1 MKDLKSLI
9 RPNIQTLCRQFVDT
23 EHAIDKDHIALD
35 RCESPFNAPL
45 NRKPYPDEISRL
57 KTAVAI
63 DKKITP
69 EMIAL
74 SVGQTTPLDL
84 ILRLFCSPQRDNII
98 IHEPSP
104 LSFAKTAA
112 LNDVECRHC
121 RMNPHFDITAEHLL
135 NSTNQRTKAIVLC
148 SPNYPT
154 GNLLNRKE
162 IIALA
167 ERFDGL
173 VVIDETFIEFSRSES
188 FARLIKRLPNIVVIG
203 NFSAAF
209 ALGSLCLNYVICNEE
224 ITKYIEILAG
234 YDSMPRVVAE
244 TAIEMF
250 TKRRYDVDKWVKWIL
265 DERDKVITAIKMLKL
280 CKEIYPTSANFF
292 MMRTENAP
300 LLKKYLS
307 EHGVNVTDC
316 SRYPGCDNCLNI
328 TIGLTPQNNTLLGAL
343 RRF

>member
-1 MKDLKSLI
+1 M
-9 RPNIQTLCRQFVDT
+9 
-23 EHAIDKDHIALD
+23 
-35 RCESPFNAPL
+35 
-45 NRKPYPDEISRL
+45 
-57 KTAVAI
+57 
-63 DKKITP
+63 
-69 EMIAL
+69 
-74 SVGQTTPLDL
+74 
-84 ILRLFCSPQRDNII
+84 
-98 IHEPSP
+98 
-104 LSFAKTAA
+104 
-112 LNDVECRHC
+112 
-121 RMNPHFDITAEHLL
+121 
-135 NSTNQRTKAIVLC
+135 
-148 SPNYPT
+148 
-154 GNLLNRKE
+154 
-162 IIALA
+162 
-167 ERFDGL
+167 
-173 VVIDETFIEFSRSES
+173 VINETFIKFSRSES

-224 ITKYIEILAG
+224 IAKYIEILAG
-234 YDSMPRVVAE
+234 YDSMPRIVAE